1 MPDPD
6 AWGGFTA
13 AGLAACP
20 ASVSATRRWPRS
32 RRPRCRAG
40 SALRRPINHPS
51 RVKLCPSFGASLIRT
66 STTAGVTQLRST
78 YQIRVHGSIPGGLL
92 QNLPPATEIVPAGL
106 ILRIS
111 QLDDA
116 GLIGLL
122 DALQIADID
131 VLEVRPEACT
141 MEM

>member
-1 MPDPD
+1 MGRVYRGRLGRLPGQRFGNSPV
-6 AWGGFTA
+6 
-13 AGLAACP
+13 
-20 ASVSATRRWPRS
+20 ASITEAEVSSWFGSATANQSPFS
-32 RRPRCRAG
+32 G
-40 SALRRPINHPS
+40 EALPILWGEPDQNINDG
-51 RVKLCPSFGASLIRT
+51 R
-66 STTAGVTQLRST
+66 GVTQLRST
-78 YQIRVHGSIPGGLL
+78 YQIRIHGSIPGGLL